1 MYYIYMTLVLDQL
14 KFPLINP
21 KSFELGIYQWQ
32 VPLTLDS
39 GCIFVVYTVMAVVHM
54 ILYYDEVILACYN
67 TKTTCSIIVLTLHL
81 ACLQS
86 LSAMRILRKL
96 KHL

>member
-1 MYYIYMTLVLDQL
+1 MYYIYMTLVLDYL

-39 GCIFVVYTVMAVVHM
+39 GCIFVVYTVMAVVH
-54 ILYYDEVILACYN
+54 VILVLLLGF
-67 TKTTCSIIVLTLHL
+67 TTRYICVYIYIHIHTCIMYL
-81 ACLQS
+81 AL
-86 LSAMRILRKL
+86 
-96 KHL
+96 